1 LNFQA
6 QLLKGASGAV
16 SAWGKGVDWLL
27 TKAHKDPKKPRRRS
41 SGGAAGGDFLDS
53 DSGDETAAGAQPQD
67 TTCSTTASG
76 ATVPFQNGA
85 QEASLHETGGSRRP
99 GVEYARA
106 YTSRWSNQMD
116 AHAREAEEQATASG
130 RVVKRVNEKKRAVD
144 KAVDQKLD
152 ERCRKVAEDLLKGGA
167 PGVING
173 GMNEAGGQ
181 RMQVGRPGWR
191 KDPCR
196 QPMSY
201 DGDHV

>member
-1 LNFQA
+1 
-6 QLLKGASGAV
+6 
-16 SAWGKGVDWLL
+16 VDWLL
-27 TKAHKDPKKPRRRS
+27 TKAHKDLKKPSRRS
-41 SGGAAGGDFLDS
+41 SGRAAGGDFLDS

-67 TTCSTTASG
+67 TTWADHSTTPSG

-85 QEASLHETGGSRRP
+85 QETSLHETAASRRP

-106 YTSRWSNQMD
+106 YTSRWSHQMD
-116 AHAREAEEQATASG
+116 AQAREAEEQATASG

-167 PGVING
+167 PGVINV

-181 RMQVGRPGWR
+181 RIQVGRAGWR
-191 KDPCR
+191 KDPC
-196 QPMSY
+196 
-201 DGDHV
+201 GDRCFGAIP